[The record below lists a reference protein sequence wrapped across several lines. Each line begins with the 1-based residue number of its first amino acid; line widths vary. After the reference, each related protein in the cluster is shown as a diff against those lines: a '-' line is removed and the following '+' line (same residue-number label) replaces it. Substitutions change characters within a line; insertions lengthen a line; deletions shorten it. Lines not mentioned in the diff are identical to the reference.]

1 MEGRGIPTVLLGV
14 VRSMLDAAP
23 APRNV
28 FVPFR
33 LGQVLGEPGNVAQQQ
48 AVLRAALRAVTQV
61 AEPGGVL
68 ELPFRWKRGT
78 YPAPVGTTG
87 QSPASID
94 A

>member
-1 MEGRGIPTVLLGV
+1 MPTVSLGV
-14 VRSMLDAAP
+14 VRSMIEGTP

-33 LGQVLGEPGNVAQQQ
+33 LGQVVGEPGNAAQQQ
-48 AVLRAALRAVTQV
+48 AVLRATLGAVTRI
-61 AEPGGVL
+61 AEPGGLL

-78 YPAPVGTTG
+78 YPAPVGMAT
-87 QSPASID
+87 QPPSPVD